1 MICEHGRRAEGL
13 SDDACRAIDASNA
26 PWAELPRPPDRSGPL
41 GEIDQTREVP
51 IGASRQAKPGKGG
64 RMK

>member
-1 MICEHGRRAEGL
+1 MGISHRDFVEFLEGYCKEEESL
-13 SDDACRAIDASNA
+13 FRD
-26 PWAELPRPPDRSGPL
+26 
-41 GEIDQTREVP
+41 P